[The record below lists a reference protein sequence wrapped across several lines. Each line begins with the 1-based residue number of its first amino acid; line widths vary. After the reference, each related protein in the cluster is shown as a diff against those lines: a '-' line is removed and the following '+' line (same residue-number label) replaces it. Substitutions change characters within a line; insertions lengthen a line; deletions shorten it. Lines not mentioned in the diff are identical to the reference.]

1 MFVKIKEI
9 EEKSGMTRANIR
21 FYETEGLLAP
31 VRDSNGYRV
40 YTEQE
45 LEILQRIKLLRTLQ
59 VPLEEIKKL
68 HCGQQQLQAL
78 LEQHLLKLEHEKE
91 QLDQS
96 QRICQLMLE
105 DGVQYGTMDAQHY
118 LIALEQLQQE
128 KPTWQM
134 DMGPQL
140 KAPVRRLFARAF
152 DILCYATIVLMIQAL
167 STEPFLFIEDNIVRL
182 FVVTECY
189 FIHLLEWASLY
200 PWWLWSNILFIG
212 SDTVLYVLL
221 LMLFLEPAMLAKFGT
236 TPGKWLLGLSV
247 QDYEEQKLD
256 YEAALKRTWQV
267 LWYGWGLNIP
277 FYRLIR
283 LGKSFLLCDRGETQR
298 WEQETVQVLQDDYK
312 WRIALYSCCLTMIS
326 ALVLWLMY
334 SHSMKLNGFFHLF

>member
-1 MFVKIKEI
+1 MKIKEI
-9 EEKSGMTRANIR
+9 EEKSGMMRANIR

-31 VRDSNGYRV
+31 VRDTNGYRV

-59 VPLEEIKKL
+59 VPLDEIKKL
-68 HCGQQQLQAL
+68 HRGEQQLQAL
-78 LEQHLLKLEHEKE
+78 LEQHLIKLEQEKE
-91 QLDQS
+91 QLGQS
-96 QRICQLMLE
+96 QKICQLMLE
-105 DGVQYGTMDAQHY
+105 EGVQYGTMDARHY
-118 LIALEQLQQE
+118 LIALEQMQQE
-128 KPTWQM
+128 KPAWQM
-134 DMGPQL
+134 DIAPQL
-140 KAPVRRLFARAF
+140 KAPVRRLFARTF
-152 DILCYATIVLMIQAL
+152 DILCYTAILLILQAL
-167 STEPFLFIEDNIVRL
+167 STEPFLFVEDNIVRL
-182 FVVTECY
+182 FVITECY

-212 SDTVLYVLL
+212 GDTVLCVLL
-221 LMLFLEPAMLAKFGT
+221 LMLFLEPAMLVKFGT

-247 QDYEEQKLD
+247 QNYEEQKLD
-256 YEAALKRTWQV
+256 YGAALERTWQV

-298 WEQETVQVLQDDYK
+298 WERETVQVLQDDHN
-312 WRIALYSCCLTMIS
+312 WRTVLYSCCLTIVS